1 MEQDYQG
8 LEIIAD
14 FINTYDRR
22 MRYEGDP
29 GTECWVV
36 PEDLKHWLQNIHYI
50 AGEEP
55 VSESDLALARKLRA
69 ALRDAIELNP
79 HDRGPDVDVEP
90 LEKVA
95 REFKYAIRLEDNG
108 DKLEPLH
115 QGGKQGLGH
124 VLALV
129 YEMRRKGLWRRIR
142 VCSAPDCQWVFI
154 DRSRPGTGKWC
165 LMSACGNRAKN
176 RAYRERSRVSRS

>member
-1 MEQDYQG
+1 MEQNYQE
-8 LEIIAD
+8 LEIVAD

-29 GTECWVV
+29 GIERLAA
-36 PEDLKHWLQNIHYI
+36 PEDLKQWLQRYRFMN
-50 AGEEP
+50 GEDQ
-55 VSESDLALARKLRA
+55 VSEKDLELAKKLRA
-69 ALRDAIELNP
+69 ALRNVIELNP
-79 HDRGPDVDVEP
+79 HDPKVEVD
-90 LEKVA
+90 LLTAVA
-95 REFKYAIRLEDNG
+95 GEFQYVIKPQDAS

-124 VLALV
+124 LLALV
-129 YEMRRKGLWRRIR
+129 YEVRRKGLWRRIR
-142 VCSAPDCQWVFI
+142 VCSAPDCQWVFV

-176 RAYRERSRVSRS
+176 RAYRERNRLS